1 MDCEALQSGTW
12 RTRGH
17 PGIYLDLFSLVCSE
31 CDQLARAQTT
41 KVRIFIRNFVLDDDV
56 TFDSAGVDT
65 GDESY
70 NDVEYD
76 GGF

>member
-1 MDCEALQSGTW
+1 M
-12 RTRGH
+12 
-17 PGIYLDLFSLVCSE
+17 LDL
-31 CDQLARAQTT
+31 
-41 KVRIFIRNFVLDDDV
+41 LDDDV